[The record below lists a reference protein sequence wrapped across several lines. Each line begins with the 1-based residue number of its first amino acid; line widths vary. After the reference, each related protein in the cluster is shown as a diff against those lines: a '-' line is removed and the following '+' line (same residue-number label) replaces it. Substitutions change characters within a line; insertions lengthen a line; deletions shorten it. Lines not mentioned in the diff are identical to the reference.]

1 MPPPPGG
8 PPPGVPPTGPPSG
21 PGGYYQP
28 PPGGSGS
35 WFSNNR
41 NWFLPVVAVVLV
53 LALLGGFL
61 AFSGDEAGADEI
73 FLEPVDFPG
82 DDPFTDSVS
91 TSAGEAA
98 GEVVVDEGSAVQ
110 GSVNGSEPGLYGGT
124 LNESMC
130 DREQLVEFLGDNA
143 DKARAFADVLD
154 IDVDEI
160 PDYIADLTAV
170 VLRGDTRVTNH
181 GFADGEAT
189 AFQAVLQAGTAVLVD
204 YQGIPRVKC
213 YCGNPLTEP
222 IEVDSPRYGG
232 DQWDDFDP
240 DDITVTFVDIDID
253 IFVITDVNTGDTFTR
268 PRGTDGDQDQ
278 PGSGGDDTPPP
289 EDTLPPETIPPETV
303 PPETTAPL
311 GTGDVQV
318 TLQWGGGVDLD
329 LHVIDPEGTE
339 ISFSSR
345 TSPSGGQL
353 DQDALSDCSG
363 CVENIF
369 WPPGGAPSGEYQVFV
384 VNFTGDPVTSYQLD
398 IRVGGDV
405 IDSQSGSVGG
415 GSPQSPT
422 TTFTVS

>member
-35 WFSNNR
+35 WFSNNKI
-41 NWFLPVVAVVLV
+41 WFLPVVAVVLV